1 MSLRSHSRMCLFVA
15 SLLAL
20 STGTGAVSSGQDGRQ
35 ADTFRSE
42 VAKIEIQRPPGWH
55 FQNPE
60 AAVKYSAGAKATTAE
75 TQEALHRL
83 GTSPLIVVT
92 KHPEPY
98 KTLNPTLYVIVR
110 SGTQFPGQ
118 SAMEITRSI
127 KAGISNVYSQF
138 QVVDDIRSYK
148 VSGYNGGRMTVQY
161 LSATRD
167 GREFANRSTFVFI
180 PRGSILYQLS
190 ISAPPDGTDA
200 LDETTRDRILRLVHF
215 LE

>member
-1 MSLRSHSRMCLFVA
+1 MGLRSHSRMWLFVG

-20 STGTGAVSSGQDGRQ
+20 STGTGAVSFSQDGRQ

-60 AAVKYSAGAKATTAE
+60 AAVKSSARAKATE
-75 TQEALHRL
+75 TQEAFRRL
-83 GTSPLIVVT
+83 GTTPLIVVT

-98 KTLNPTLYVIVR
+98 KSLNPALYVIVR

-118 SAMEITRSI
+118 SAIEITRSI

-148 VSGYNGGRMTVQY
+148 VSGYDGGRMTVQY

-180 PRGSILYQLS
+180 PRGSNLYQLS

-200 LDETTRDRILRLVHF
+200 LDETMRDRILRLVHF

>member
-1 MSLRSHSRMCLFVA
+1 MSLQSHARMRWFA
-15 SLLAL
+15 APLLAL
-20 STGTGAVSSGQDGRQ
+20 SAGMAAASSSQDGRQ

-60 AAVKYSAGAKATTAE
+60 AAVKNSARAKATTAE
-75 TQEALHRL
+75 TQEALNRL
-83 GTSPLIVVT
+83 GTSPLVVVT
-92 KHPEPY
+92 KHSEPY
-98 KTLNPTLYVIVR
+98 KTLNPTLYVIIR

-167 GREFANRSTFVFI
+167 GREFANGSTFVFI
-180 PRGSILYQLS
+180 PRASVLYQLS

-200 LDETTRDRILRLVHF
+200 LDETMRDRILRLVHF

>member
-1 MSLRSHSRMCLFVA
+1 MRWFVA
-15 SLLAL
+15 ALLVL
-20 STGTGAVSSGQDGRQ
+20 SAGTAEASSSQDGQR
-35 ADTFRSE
+35 ADIFKSE
-42 VAKIEIQRPPGWH
+42 VAKIEIRRPAGWH
-55 FQNPE
+55 FQNPD
-60 AAVKYSAGAKATTAE
+60 AAAKNSARAKATTAE
-75 TQEALHRL
+75 TQEALRRL

-98 KTLNPTLYVIVR
+98 TTLNPTLYVIVR

-138 QVVDDIRSYK
+138 LVVDDVRSYK
-148 VSGYNGGRMTVQY
+148 LSGYDGGRMTVQY

-200 LDETTRDRILRLVHF
+200 LDETMRDRILRLVHI
-215 LE
+215 LD

>member
-1 MSLRSHSRMCLFVA
+1 MSLRSHSRMRWFA
-15 SLLAL
+15 APLLAL
-20 STGTGAVSSGQDGRQ
+20 SLGMGTASCSQDGKQ

-42 VAKIEIQRPPGWH
+42 VAKIEIQRPSGWH

-60 AAVKYSAGAKATTAE
+60 AAVKNSAGAKATTAE
-75 TQEALHRL
+75 THEALHRL

-98 KTLNPTLYVIVR
+98 QTLNPTLYVIIR
-110 SGTQFPGQ
+110 SATQFPGQ

-167 GREFANRSTFVFI
+167 SRQFVNRSTFVFI

-200 LDETTRDRILRLVHF
+200 LDETARDRILRLVHF